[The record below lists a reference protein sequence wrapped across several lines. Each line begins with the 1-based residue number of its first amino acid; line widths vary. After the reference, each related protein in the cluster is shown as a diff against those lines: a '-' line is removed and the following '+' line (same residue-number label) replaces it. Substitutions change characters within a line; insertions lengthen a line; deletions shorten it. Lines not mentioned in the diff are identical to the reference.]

1 LQFAT
6 NNPYKGRE
14 ADTNNMKKLTLVQ
27 TLSVNEGTIANPT
40 SEFNIPLDKGIDSAL
55 NKLVHSIH
63 KLGTAF
69 KLSQSKGMSVAFHVR
84 VDDTDTSVVIS
95 SREGLVIKE
104 KSSEAYLKEAGLK
117 KITLKDF
124 TVDFTV
130 FSLTLPAIV
139 NVFKYHLGAYMDADS
154 RAESYKSTAKT
165 YFQRDLKEGK
175 SDLASWSVQTKSAT
189 ETVLYA
195 LQDMMSAA
203 KAENTNDYL
212 EQRRESARLAIEFK
226 KEQRKQLAA
235 AKK

>member
-1 LQFAT
+1 LQSAT
-6 NNPYKGRE
+6 NNPYKGR
-14 ADTNNMKKLTLVQ
+14 AVDTNNMKQLILVQ
-27 TLSVNEGTIANPT
+27 TLSVSEGTIANPT
-40 SEFNIPLDKGIDSAL
+40 SEFNIPLDKGFDSAL

-69 KLSQSKGMSVAFHVR
+69 KVSQSKGMSVAYHVR
-84 VDDTDTSVVIS
+84 VDGADTSVVIS

-104 KSSEAYLKEAGLK
+104 KASEAYLKEAGLK

-165 YFQRDLKEGK
+165 YFKKDMKEGK
-175 SDLASWSVQTKSAT
+175 SDLASWAQQTKSAA
-189 ETVLYA
+189 EKVLYV
-195 LQDMMSAA
+195 LQDAMEAA
-203 KAENTNDYL
+203 RVENTDDYL
-212 EQRRESARLAIEFK
+212 ENRRESARLAIEFK
-226 KEQRKQLAA
+226 KEQRKQIAA
-235 AKK
+235 AK